1 MPSYMKH
8 VYNNVILLQY
18 LAPGANVK
26 RKTFFIMS
34 LNTLHSAFAL
44 HKRSRH
50 INLYC
55 LQPLFPVICCNISDL
70 YRGSCCPPALVTR
83 KAEFMAPTGWPCLF
97 FFVLFLFVLCLLCV
111 FVIVFHVSAF
121 SLFLFYFVNPFLC
134 AFFLILLPV
143 FVVSSHFFLC
153 ALHWLCSLVPC
164 YPTSLVFSFILC
176 ASSHSVC
183 QVDFHLFSSSCLL
196 IVSLILFFLVFYL
209 FILVFFVCVWWN
221 LMDSHSSN
229 CSIL

>member
-1 MPSYMKH
+1 MHIKTYTLGRDGGIHMPSYMKH

-18 LAPGANVK
+18 LASGANVK

-97 FFVLFLFVLCLLCV
+97 FFVLFLFVLCLLC
-111 FVIVFHVSAF
+111 
-121 SLFLFYFVNPFLC
+121 LC
-134 AFFLILLPV
+134 YCI
-143 FVVSSHFFLC
+143 
-153 ALHWLCSLVPC
+153 
-164 YPTSLVFSFILC
+164 
-176 ASSHSVC
+176 
-183 QVDFHLFSSSCLL
+183 SCLCL
-196 IVSLILFFLVFYL
+196 
-209 FILVFFVCVWWN
+209 
-221 LMDSHSSN
+221 
-229 CSIL
+229 

>member
-1 MPSYMKH
+1 M
-8 VYNNVILLQY
+8 
-18 LAPGANVK
+18 
-26 RKTFFIMS
+26 F

-44 HKRSRH
+44 HKRSHH

-55 LQPLFPVICCNISDL
+55 LQPLFAAIFHRPLQRFVLSSSTCNYKSWIHGTNRL
-70 YRGSCCPPALVTR
+70 TV
-83 KAEFMAPTGWPCLF
+83 CLF

-143 FVVSSHFFLC
+143 IVLSSHFFLC

-164 YPTSLVFSFILC
+164 YPISLVFSFILC

-183 QVDFHLFSSSCLL
+183 QVAFHLFSSSCLL
-196 IVSLILFFLVFYL
+196 PVSLILFLVFYL
-209 FILVFFVCVWWN
+209 FILVFFCVC
-221 LMDSHSSN
+221 LLEFDR
-229 CSIL
+229 LTFF

>member
-1 MPSYMKH
+1 MKH

-18 LAPGANVK
+18 LASGANVK

-134 AFFLILLPV
+134 AFFSHFTSCLCCLLALFLVCSSLIVFACSLLPYLFGV
-143 FVVSSHFFLC
+143 FIYSLC
-153 ALHWLCSLVPC
+153 
-164 YPTSLVFSFILC
+164 F
-176 ASSHSVC
+176 
-183 QVDFHLFSSSCLL
+183 
-196 IVSLILFFLVFYL
+196 VSLCLPSWLPPVFFLVSP
-209 FILVFFVCVWWN
+209 
-221 LMDSHSSN
+221 DSFPYS
-229 CSIL
+229 CF